1 MTKGKTQVKQGDATQ
16 RGQATS
22 PHGSSLEPQLALVGH
37 SNRGRRGGGWLCFNY
52 TSNLAPHL
60 REDVRLEKKD
70 HKKRKS
76 ILKRS
81 PYLCICSSPLPGKH
95 H

>member
-37 SNRGRRGGGWLCFNY
+37 SNRGARGKGAAL
-52 TSNLAPHL
+52 L
-60 REDVRLEKKD
+60 
-70 HKKRKS
+70 
-76 ILKRS
+76 
-81 PYLCICSSPLPGKH
+81 
-95 H
+95 